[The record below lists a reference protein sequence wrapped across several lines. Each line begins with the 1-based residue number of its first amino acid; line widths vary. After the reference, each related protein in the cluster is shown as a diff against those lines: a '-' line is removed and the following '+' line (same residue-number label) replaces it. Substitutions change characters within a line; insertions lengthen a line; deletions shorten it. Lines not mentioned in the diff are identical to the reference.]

1 MLYITV
7 INLSTVGYGEVT
19 GFSEAGRSFS
29 IVFILVAFVV
39 VALAICFIVES
50 LLSHWSLNY
59 WKHKK
64 NKIMI
69 TKLKDHTIVSGYGHN
84 GRHAEQRLQHHGEKY
99 IIIEH
104 EESLIEA
111 HEKEILFYKGTALSD
126 EVLIEAGIARTKNL
140 ICSLPDDADNLFFV
154 CLHGACNPIL

>member
-1 MLYITV
+1 MLQYPVFRAFLLLILILLFGITGFYVTSSEFTFFDALYMTV
-7 INLSTVGYGEVT
+7 ITLSTVGYGEVT

-39 VALAICFIVES
+39 VALAIRFIVES

-69 TKLKDHTIVSGYGHN
+69 TKLKDHTIVCGYGRN
-84 GRHAEQRLQHHGEKY
+84 GR
-99 IIIEH
+99 
-104 EESLIEA
+104 
-111 HEKEILFYKGTALSD
+111 
-126 EVLIEAGIARTKNL
+126 
-140 ICSLPDDADNLFFV
+140 
-154 CLHGACNPIL
+154 

>member
-1 MLYITV
+1 
-7 INLSTVGYGEVT
+7 
-19 GFSEAGRSFS
+19 
-29 IVFILVAFVV
+29 
-39 VALAICFIVES
+39 
-50 LLSHWSLNY
+50 
-59 WKHKK
+59 
-64 NKIMI
+64 MI

-104 EESLIEA
+104 EEYLIEA

-126 EVLIEAGIARTKNL
+126 EVLIAAGIARTKNL
-140 ICSLPDDADNLFFV
+140 ICSLPDDADNLFIL